1 MAIVCVART
10 SSAPRAGRARGR
22 AAARRRGRCAAAR
35 VRGVVAEGCG
45 ERGAAA
51 RVRSVAVVCR
61 GCSEGCSEGVQLRGV
76 ATTCCSWWCISR
88 RWCSGSAPRL
98 MRGTRR
104 SSGGS
109 DSRSVTKPAAGSAA
123 ARRGFRE
130 TIGAAPQAGGG
141 GGRYHSGASRQSVA
155 SRSRISLKASA
166 CDACGGRLGAWGCS
180 LRCVRWQAGCVGV
193 QPVVHGVAA
202 SACWRIHVAW
212 TT

>member
-51 RVRSVAVVCR
+51 RVRSVAVVC
-61 GCSEGCSEGVQLRGV
+61 SEGMQRRVQRRGAAKGCGDNLLQLV
-76 ATTCCSWWCISR
+76 VHQPQVVQRQRAALDAWHAEELGR
-88 RWCSGSAPRL
+88 QRQPQRDEARSGL
-98 MRGTRR
+98 
-104 SSGGS
+104 GG
-109 DSRSVTKPAAGSAA
+109 GA
-123 ARRGFRE
+123 ARVPGDDRRR
-130 TIGAAPQAGGG
+130 APSRG